1 MSDDV
6 VIPKVK
12 LGEVRERL
20 VEKGAIEV
28 ELSDGKVLRI
38 DPPELWSDKCR
49 HILRDSTKDDA
60 DLGREMMGA
69 DNWKRFVADGGT
81 GALFAHLLMERYQ
94 MTAGE
99 SAASSTS

>member
-1 MSDDV
+1 MSDV
-6 VIPKVK
+6 PKLK

-28 ELSDGKVLRI
+28 ELSDGTIIRI
-38 DPPELWSDKCR
+38 DPPELWPDKCR
-49 HILRDSTKDDA
+49 AVLKDPEKDDA

-69 DNWKRFVADGGT
+69 ENWKKFVADGGT

-94 MTAGE
+94 MTTGE
-99 SAASSTS
+99 SSASSTS

>member
-1 MSDDV
+1 VSD
-6 VIPKVK
+6 IPKLK

-20 VEKGAIEV
+20 VDKGAIEV
-28 ELSDGKVLRI
+28 ELSDGTIIRI
-38 DPPELWSDKCR
+38 DPPELWPDKCR
-49 HILRDSTKDDA
+49 QVLNDPAKTDA

-69 DNWKRFVADGGT
+69 ENWKKFAADGGT

-99 SAASSTS
+99 SSGSSTS